1 MRERV
6 WCDAGKG
13 KRALI
18 EAGFWVCLGLVFYIY
33 AGYPVAVL
41 LMARLI
47 GRDAR
52 KADIEPKVVV
62 LIAAFDEERE
72 IERTVLNKLS
82 QDYPTDRLEVLVI
95 SDGSTDRT
103 DEIVGNLAG
112 RSEGR
117 VRLLRQEPRQGKTQA
132 LNRAVPHA
140 SGDILVFADANSIYA
155 PDAIRRLV
163 RGFADP
169 TVGYVTGQMI
179 YTNPDG
185 SGIGEGSGAYMR
197 YENLL
202 RVFETRLDS
211 VVGVDGGI
219 DAVRRELYV
228 PMNPDQLPDFV
239 LPLNVVE
246 QGKRVIYEPD
256 ARLYEP
262 ALAVAAD
269 EFRMR
274 VRVTLRALWALSDKK
289 NLLNPFR
296 YPLVAWQLI
305 SHKVLR
311 YGAFVPLA
319 GLLICNALIAGE
331 HPFYLGFLALQVSAY
346 GLAALGSALVRF
358 AATPSKL
365 LSPYYFVILNTACAV
380 ALWKFLNRQKM
391 VVWKPRGGV

>member
-1 MRERV
+1 M
-6 WCDAGKG
+6 
-13 KRALI
+13 
-18 EAGFWVCLGLVFYIY
+18 GFWLCLGLVLYIY
-33 AGYPVAVL
+33 VGYPAAVFL
-41 LMARLI
+41 LARFI
-47 GRDAR
+47 GREVR
-52 KADIEPKVVV
+52 KADIEPEVTV
-62 LIAAFDEERE
+62 LIAAFNEEQE

-82 QDYPTDRLEVLVI
+82 QDYPPDRLELIVI

-103 DEIVGNLAG
+103 DEMVEDLAKHHP
-112 RSEGR
+112 GR
-117 VRLLRQEPRQGKTQA
+117 VRFLRQEPRQGKTQA
-132 LNRAVPHA
+132 LNKAVPHA
-140 SGDILVFADANSIYA
+140 TGAILVFSDANSIYA

-169 TVGYVTGQMI
+169 SVGYVTGQMI

-202 RVFETRLDS
+202 RVLENRLSS

-228 PMNPDQLPDFV
+228 PMRPDQLPDFV

-256 ARLYEP
+256 AKLYEP
-262 ALAVAAD
+262 ALSVATD

-274 VRVTLRALWALSDKK
+274 VRVSLRALWALYDKL
-289 NLLNPFR
+289 NLLDPFHD
-296 YPLVAWQLI
+296 PLFAWQLL

-319 GLLICNALIAGE
+319 GLLVCNALAVGE
-331 HPFYLGFLALQVSAY
+331 HPFYLGFLVLQLSAY
-346 GLAALGSALVRF
+346 GLAALGHWLGRMPAV
-358 AATPSKL
+358 ASKVL
-365 LSPYYFVILNTACAV
+365 APYYFVILNAACAV
-380 ALWKFLNRQKM
+380 AVWKFMNRQKI
-391 VVWKPRGGV
+391 VLWKPRIGN